1 MSRLRTVRALTASLA
16 VLALSSGCVR
26 AVPSPQAEPVD
37 AATLARIQDWEDRR
51 SLGDGALVSLAT
63 GAQDARVRARAQRAL
78 ARIQDPATLDT
89 VLAGLKDAEA
99 GVRDEAAFAAGEL
112 ALSWEPLTEA
122 ERTRLADALLESEG
136 GEREARVR
144 ATLLDALGRTGTPSA
159 VARLVERLQG
169 DDVAVAGR
177 AALALGVTARRGG
190 AAVVADVPLAS
201 AVALLASERPV
212 EARYGAAY
220 LLMAAKRAEALP
232 ALRGCLGD
240 ADADVRGLCAKAF
253 GDVGG
258 PEDAWVLGKL
268 LDDTVPRVAAE
279 ATRSL
284 AKLVAMC
291 SGPCTALEALEALL
305 PRAKRVARGLEA
317 PEVTSTGAGGDASHG
332 AAATSPGAA
341 GAKAADSRGAA
352 SPARDTAGT
361 DAKVETLARSSEG
374 HALLALAQ
382 QGLPAFAAPLLV
394 SLRLALADAERGAAS
409 DLARTDLGWLDCRLA
424 AALDRQ
430 RGVPGD
436 SPACGFGR
444 VQDERRLSLGIRE
457 AGQAQVKEPA
467 SFAVGY
473 LSHRDARVRLAALE
487 ALGARPVLRTATAV
501 RPLVEGEDL
510 VVAGAAAATL
520 GKIGAKG
527 SLPLV
532 EALADRVPRE
542 PGDLAEP
549 VAGAL
554 VALQGGAAE
563 PRFREWLKHPHANVR
578 RVAAEALTQ
587 LTGQPVRSERVELPA
602 DTFRPEPAPA
612 GAGLVF
618 RTAKGDI
625 TVRLD
630 AREAPLTSGNLY
642 ALARKGYF
650 NGTTFHRVVPDFV
663 AQGGDP
669 RGDGEGGPG
678 YSIRCEMTR
687 RPYLRGTVGMA
698 LAGKDTGGSQFFFTH
713 APQPHLDGRYTAFGE
728 VVSGL
733 DVVDA
738 LLEGDIIREVRAV
751 QLSP

>member
-1 MSRLRTVRALTASLA
+1 MSRLRTARALTACLA

-26 AVPSPQAEPVD
+26 AVPSPDTEPVD

-51 SLGDGALVSLAT
+51 SLGDGALLALAT

-89 VLAGLKDAEA
+89 VVAGLKDAEP

-122 ERTRLADALLESEG
+122 ERTRLADALLEAEVA
-136 GEREARVR
+136 EREARVR
-144 ATLLDALGRTGTPSA
+144 TTLLDALGRVGTPAA

-169 DDVAVAGR
+169 EDVEVAGR
-177 AALALGVTARRGG
+177 AALSLGVAARRGG
-190 AAVVADVPLAS
+190 AAVVAGVSLLPV
-201 AVALLASERPV
+201 VALLAAERPV
-212 EARYGAAY
+212 EARYGGAY
-220 LLMAAKRAEALP
+220 LLMTAKRAEALP
-232 ALRGCLGD
+232 VLRGCLGD

-253 GDVGG
+253 GDLGG
-258 PEDAWVLGKL
+258 PEDALVLGRL
-268 LDDTVPRVAAE
+268 LEDPVPRVAAE
-279 ATRSL
+279 AARSL
-284 AKLVAMC
+284 AKLAAKC
-291 SGPCTALEALEALL
+291 SGPCTAVDALEALA

-317 PEVTSTGAGGDASHG
+317 PEVTRAEAGDTGAEGSRSSG
-332 AAATSPGAA
+332 AGRTSQSAA
-341 GAKAADSRGAA
+341 GAGAESRGGDGA
-352 SPARDTAGT
+352 

-374 HALLALAQ
+374 HAILALAQ
-382 QGLPAFAAPLLV
+382 QGLPEFAAPLLV
-394 SLRLALADAERGAAS
+394 SLRLALADAARGAAS

-436 SPACGFGR
+436 SPSCGFGR
-444 VQDERRLSLGIRE
+444 VQDERRLALGIRE
-457 AGQAQVKEPA
+457 TALSQGKGSAD
-467 SFAVGY
+467 FAVGY
-473 LSHRDARVRLAALE
+473 LRHRDARVRLAALE

-501 RPLVEGEDL
+501 QPLVTGDDL

-520 GKIGAKG
+520 GKIDAKVL
-527 SLPLV
+527 LPVV
-532 EALADRVPRE
+532 ERLADRVPKE

-554 VALQGGAAE
+554 VALQGSAAE
-563 PRFREWLKHPHANVR
+563 PRFREWLKHPNANVR

-602 DTFRPEPAPA
+602 DTFRPESAPA
-612 GAGLVF
+612 RAGLVF

-630 AREAPLTSGNLY
+630 AEEAPLTSGNLY

-728 VVSGL
+728 VVSGM